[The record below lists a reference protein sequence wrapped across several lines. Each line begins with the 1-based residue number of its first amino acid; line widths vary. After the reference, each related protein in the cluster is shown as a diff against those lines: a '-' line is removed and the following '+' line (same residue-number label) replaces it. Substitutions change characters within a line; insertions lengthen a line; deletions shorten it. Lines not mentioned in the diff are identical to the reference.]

1 MNLLN
6 YFKSGSIPIST
17 LFVLEHEQFEEFV
30 GVGAADLGERTLPL
44 FAPFNA
50 FLRPLT
56 PHRLAGK
63 RCQSGVGRF
72 LKVFGRVKPKHNQ
85 TKAVTFRLSG

>member
-30 GVGAADLGERTLPL
+30 GVGAADLGEHTLPL

-50 FLRPLT
+50 FRGP
-56 PHRLAGK
+56 
-63 RCQSGVGRF
+63 
-72 LKVFGRVKPKHNQ
+72 
-85 TKAVTFRLSG
+85 